1 MHAYASMLVFVD
13 TLYHYTLIAKVETQ
27 DFASHK
33 GVVLISEVIICM
45 MNCAIPACE
54 TQNFASLLRGYA
66 FIVIG
71 LSHVY
76 VGVGGTGDAR
86 FCVSTGLTPS
96 LSYLTGIFFIPLTAC
111 HSGVE
116 SE

>member
-1 MHAYASMLVFVD
+1 MHAYASMIVFVD
-13 TLYHYTLIAKVETQ
+13 TLYHYTLTAKVETQ
-27 DFASHK
+27 DFASHEE
-33 GVVLISEVIICM
+33 VVLISEVIICM

-71 LSHVY
+71 LSHVH

-86 FCVSTGLTPS
+86 FCVSTGRTPLLNIDGKS
-96 LSYLTGIFFIPLTAC
+96 ILL
-111 HSGVE
+111 
-116 SE
+116 

>member
-1 MHAYASMLVFVD
+1 MLVFVD
-13 TLYHYTLIAKVETQ
+13 TVYHYTLQGKVETQ
-27 DFASHK
+27 DFASHEE
-33 GVVLISEVIICM
+33 VVLISEVIICM

-71 LSHVY
+71 LSHVH
-76 VGVGGTGDAR
+76 VGVGGTGDAKS
-86 FCVSTGLTPS
+86 CVSTGLTPS
-96 LSYLTGIFFIPLTAC
+96 LSYLTGIFFIPITAC
-111 HSGVE
+111 HSGAE

>member
-1 MHAYASMLVFVD
+1 MLVSVD
-13 TLYHYTLIAKVETQ
+13 TLYHYSLQGKVETQ
-27 DFASHK
+27 DFAYHK
-33 GVVLISEVIICM
+33 EVVLISEVIIYM

-54 TQNFASLLRGYA
+54 TQNFASLLRENA

-86 FCVSTGLTPS
+86 FCVSTGLA
-96 LSYLTGIFFIPLTAC
+96 PLLNIDGK
-111 HSGVE
+111 SILL
-116 SE
+116 

>member
-1 MHAYASMLVFVD
+1 MHAYASMLVSVD
-13 TLYHYTLIAKVETQ
+13 TLYHYTLQGKVETQ
-27 DFASHK
+27 NLASHK
-33 GVVLISEVIICM
+33 EGVLISEVIMCM

-86 FCVSTGLTPS
+86 FCVSTGLA
-96 LSYLTGIFFIPLTAC
+96 PLLNIDGK
-111 HSGVE
+111 SILL
-116 SE
+116 

>member
-1 MHAYASMLVFVD
+1 MHAYASMLVSVD
-13 TLYHYTLIAKVETQ
+13 TVYHYTLTAKVETQ

-33 GVVLISEVIICM
+33 GVVLISEVIIYM

-54 TQNFASLLRGYA
+54 TQNFASLLRENA

-71 LSHVY
+71 LSHVH

-86 FCVSTGLTPS
+86 FCVSTGLA
-96 LSYLTGIFFIPLTAC
+96 PLLNIDGK
-111 HSGVE
+111 SILL
-116 SE
+116 

>member
-13 TLYHYTLIAKVETQ
+13 TVYHYSLQGKVETQ
-27 DFASHK
+27 NLASHK
-33 GVVLISEVIICM
+33 EVVLISEVIICM

-86 FCVSTGLTPS
+86 FCVSTGLA
-96 LSYLTGIFFIPLTAC
+96 PLLNIDGK
-111 HSGVE
+111 SILL
-116 SE
+116 